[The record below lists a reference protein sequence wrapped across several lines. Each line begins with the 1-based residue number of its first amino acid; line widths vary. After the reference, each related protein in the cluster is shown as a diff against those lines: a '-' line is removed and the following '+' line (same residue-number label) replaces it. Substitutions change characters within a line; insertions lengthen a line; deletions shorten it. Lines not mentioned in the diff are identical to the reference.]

1 MKKRNL
7 AMAAIVL
14 GLVASAAYAAKYEK
28 LTVGTLSVS
37 TAITAGG
44 SGDGGFHLTD
54 ARGITLRRDE
64 PVNAH
69 YLGNGFTNTPTTYR
83 TFDVNPGGM
92 WQEVVPDR
100 TGQVTNMFLGIYQEP
115 GSVDEVFI
123 INVLVTDSAN
133 RVRGFDAFSY
143 DTQAGH
149 GDGVLVWFE
158 VAIDD
163 SFGVISG
170 ETLKVT
176 LTHGPLVTGSSFWDH
191 IGWAYTTTSGYEPS
205 NIGTNTSFLVY
216 FDTFYTPET
225 SVALSVTTVS
235 GTEGTTDD
243 PQLNI
248 DSPTTITGDVDITG
262 VATITGDVGITG
274 DLDIT
279 GDVDITGGAT
289 ISEDATAG
297 AQVVSYRVLTN
308 SSLQNVVEDT
318 TPQLG
323 GNLDAQAKRITEVSN
338 LVFDNHASP
347 ATPDFPYIG
356 VADDGSTTA
365 RNLLIAASPTLS
377 ISATNSSY
385 VAVSAKDDLSFSGN
399 LWLGVQSGDEIQ
411 FHTDN
416 SLTPTT
422 TFDGSTWDVKGSALT
437 NALLDAGGLTYGA
450 VPLARLADIDEANLD
465 TSVNASLDL
474 ADSALQEAQGAAV
487 ASADE
492 LILGTDGNFFSVTGT
507 TTINHIRSTGW
518 SAGDVVR
525 LQTAAGITFTDAAGT
540 PSGAE
545 ADVKTAGGAD
555 AVMDANDIITFI
567 YDGTVWWETSR
578 IAHP

>member
-1 MKKRNL
+1 M
-7 AMAAIVL
+7 
-14 GLVASAAYAAKYEK
+14 
-28 LTVGTLSVS
+28 GTLSVS

-69 YLGNGFTNTPTTYR
+69 YLGNGFTNIPTTYR
-83 TFDVNPGGM
+83 TFDVDPGGR
-92 WQEVVPDR
+92 WQTVVPDR

-133 RVRGFDAFSY
+133 RRRAFDAFSF

-149 GDGVLVWFE
+149 GDGVLVWHE
-158 VAIDD
+158 VPFDR
-163 SFGVISG
+163 SFGVISN

-176 LTHGPLVTGSSFWDH
+176 LTQGPLVTGSSFWDH
-191 IGWAYTTTSGYEPS
+191 LGWAYATTSGYEPS

-248 DSPTTITGDVDITG
+248 DSPT
-262 VATITGDVGITG
+262 A
-274 DLDIT
+274 IT

-289 ISEDATAG
+289 VSEDATAG
-297 AQVVSYRVLTN
+297 TQVVSYRVLTN

-338 LVFDNHASP
+338 LVFDSHASP
-347 ATPDFPYIG
+347 AASDFPYIG
-356 VADDGSTTA
+356 VADDGSAFA
-365 RNLLIAASPTLS
+365 RNLLIAASPTL
-377 ISATNSSY
+377 ISAATNSSY

-411 FHTDN
+411 FYTDN
-416 SLTPTT
+416 AHATT
-422 TFDGSTWDVKGSALT
+422 TFDGSTWDFKGSAIT
-437 NALLDAGGLTYGA
+437 NALLDAGDLTYGA

-465 TSVNASLDL
+465 ASVNASLDL

>member
-1 MKKRNL
+1 
-7 AMAAIVL
+7 
-14 GLVASAAYAAKYEK
+14 
-28 LTVGTLSVS
+28 
-37 TAITAGG
+37 
-44 SGDGGFHLTD
+44 
-54 ARGITLRRDE
+54 
-64 PVNAH
+64 
-69 YLGNGFTNTPTTYR
+69 
-83 TFDVNPGGM
+83 
-92 WQEVVPDR
+92 
-100 TGQVTNMFLGIYQEP
+100 
-115 GSVDEVFI
+115 
-123 INVLVTDSAN
+123 
-133 RVRGFDAFSY
+133 
-143 DTQAGH
+143 
-149 GDGVLVWFE
+149 
-158 VAIDD
+158 
-163 SFGVISG
+163 
-170 ETLKVT
+170 
-176 LTHGPLVTGSSFWDH
+176 
-191 IGWAYTTTSGYEPS
+191 
-205 NIGTNTSFLVY
+205 
-216 FDTFYTPET
+216 
-225 SVALSVTTVS
+225 
-235 GTEGTTDD
+235 
-243 PQLNI
+243 
-248 DSPTTITGDVDITG
+248 
-262 VATITGDVGITG
+262 
-274 DLDIT
+274 
-279 GDVDITGGAT
+279 
-289 ISEDATAG
+289 
-297 AQVVSYRVLTN
+297 VVSYRVLTN